1 MFKFVSLLI
10 AYLIFVSV
18 FLGYVVMEKENKR
31 IDTLA
36 GTAIK
41 ADFVDFSGET
51 DFDMVLDNS
60 ISYGDSIQKIDN
72 KLFVSTPAL
81 GDIAIYFK
89 GIQKNTNGNYRVVY
103 NISNTNDDSFDIIIA
118 SAPKAILQNK
128 MLYMHFDKDKTE
140 MQIQYNTMSVLDR
153 YNPFIYYKQNLN
165 LAGTHTIETDFNP
178 ETKNLVIT
186 IDDIVICNVKI
197 TDYDIEATHFA
208 GVVVFSD
215 LWINSVSANI
225 IYQEESTTNILSVI
239 AQIIIFN
246 VDEMYLPNL
255 LNVIFIK
262 IPILILSIAIPY
274 ILIGGR

>member
-18 FLGYVVMEKENKR
+18 FLGYVVMEKENKK

-36 GTAIK
+36 GSVIN

-51 DFDMVLDNS
+51 DFDTVLDTSFNS
-60 ISYGDSIQKIDN
+60 GDAIQKIDN
-72 KLFVSTPAL
+72 KLFVSTL
-81 GDIAIYFK
+81 FDRISLYFK
-89 GIQKNTNGNYRVVY
+89 GIQKTEGNYRVVY
-103 NISNTNDDSFDIIIA
+103 NISNTNHDSFDIIIA
-118 SAPKAILQNK
+118 AAPKDLFQDK
-128 MLYMHFDKDKTE
+128 KLYMHFDKDKTE

-153 YNPFIYYKQNLN
+153 YNPFIYYKQSLD
-165 LAGTHTIETDFNP
+165 LTGSHIIETNFN
-178 ETKNLVIT
+178 EDTKNLVIT
-186 IDDIVICNVKI
+186 IDDAVICNVKI
-197 TDYDIEATHFA
+197 TDYDLEATHFA
-208 GVVVFSD
+208 GIVVFSE

-225 IYQEESTTNILSVI
+225 IYQEESATNILSVI

-262 IPILILSIAIPY
+262 VPILILSIAIPY
-274 ILIGGR
+274 ILIGGK

>member
-10 AYLIFVSV
+10 AYLIFISV

-36 GTAIK
+36 GTVSK
-41 ADFVDFSGET
+41 TDFVDFSGKT
-51 DFDMVLDNS
+51 DFDMVLDTS
-60 ISYGDSIQKIDN
+60 FGAGDAIKKIDN
-72 KLFVSTPAL
+72 KLFVSTFFDRISL
-81 GDIAIYFK
+81 YFK
-89 GIQKNTNGNYRVVY
+89 GIQKTNGNYRVVY
-103 NISNTNDDSFDIIIA
+103 NITNTNHDSFDIIIA
-118 SAPKAILQNK
+118 SAPKDLLQDK
-128 MLYMHFDKDKTE
+128 RLYMHYDKDKSE

-153 YNPFIYYKQNLN
+153 YNPFIYYKQNLDLTGN
-165 LAGTHTIETDFNP
+165 HIIETNFNE
-178 ETKNLVIT
+178 ETKNLIIT
-186 IDDIVICNVKI
+186 IDDVVICNVKI
-197 TDYDIEATHFA
+197 TDYDLKATHFA
-208 GVVVFSD
+208 GIVVFSE
-215 LWINSVSANI
+215 LWINSISANI

>member
-18 FLGYVVMEKENKR
+18 FLGYVVIEKENKR

-81 GDIAIYFK
+81 GDIAVYFK
-89 GIQKNTNGNYRVVY
+89 GIQKTNGNYRVVY

-118 SAPKAILQNK
+118 SSPKAILQNK
-128 MLYMHFDKDKTE
+128 MLYMHYDIDKSE

-165 LAGTHTIETDFNP
+165 LAGTHIIETNFNP

-186 IDDIVICNVKI
+186 IDDVVICNVKI
-197 TDYDIEATHFA
+197 TDYDLEATHFA
-208 GVVVFSD
+208 GIVVFSE

>member
-10 AYLIFVSV
+10 AYLIFISV

-60 ISYGDSIQKIDN
+60 LSYGDSIEKIDN
-72 KLFVSTPAL
+72 KLFISTPAL
-81 GDIAIYFK
+81 GDIAVYFK
-89 GIQKNTNGNYRVVY
+89 GIQKTNGNYRVVY
-103 NISNTNDDSFDIIIA
+103 NITNTNDSFDIIIA
-118 SAPKAILQNK
+118 STPKAILQNK
-128 MLYMHFDKDKTE
+128 MLYMHFDKDKSE

-153 YNPFIYYKQNLN
+153 YNPFIYYKQNLD
-165 LAGTHTIETDFNP
+165 LTGTHTIETNFND

-186 IDDIVICNVKI
+186 IDGVVICNVKI

-208 GVVVFSD
+208 GIVVFSE

>member
-41 ADFVDFSGET
+41 ADFADFSGKT
-51 DFDMVLDNS
+51 DFDMVLDSS
-60 ISYGDSIQKIDN
+60 ISYGDSIEKIDN

-81 GDIAIYFK
+81 GDIAVYFK
-89 GIQKNTNGNYRVVY
+89 GIQKTNGNYRVVY
-103 NISNTNDDSFDIIIA
+103 NISNTNHDSFDIIIA

-128 MLYMHFDKDKTE
+128 MLYMHFDKEKSE

-153 YNPFIYYKQNLN
+153 YNPFIYYKKSLD
-165 LAGTHTIETDFNP
+165 LTGTHKIETDFNP

-186 IDDIVICNVKI
+186 IDDAVICNVKI
-197 TDYDIEATHFA
+197 TDYDLEATHFA

-274 ILIGGR
+274 ILIGGQ

>member
-10 AYLIFVSV
+10 AYLIFISV

-51 DFDMVLDNS
+51 NFDMVLDSS
-60 ISYGDSIQKIDN
+60 ISYGDSIEKIDN

-81 GDIAIYFK
+81 GDIAVYFK
-89 GIQKNTNGNYRVVY
+89 GIQKTEGNYRVVY
-103 NISNTNDDSFDIIIA
+103 NISNTNHDSFDIIIA
-118 SAPKAILQNK
+118 SAPKDLFQGK
-128 MLYMHFDKDKTE
+128 KLYLHFDKDKSE

-153 YNPFIYYKQNLN
+153 YNPFIYYKQNLD
-165 LAGTHTIETDFNP
+165 LTGSHIIETNFN
-178 ETKNLVIT
+178 EDTKNLVIT

-197 TDYDIEATHFA
+197 TDYDLEATHFA
-208 GVVVFSD
+208 GIVVFSE

-225 IYQEESTTNILSVI
+225 IYQEESTTNICYCSNHY
-239 AQIIIFN
+239 F
-246 VDEMYLPNL
+246 
-255 LNVIFIK
+255 
-262 IPILILSIAIPY
+262 
-274 ILIGGR
+274 